1 MSKYQNFT
9 PNQFLKEIQNNPL
22 CFDDFRLDS
31 FQDGI
36 LLKNTVELDPNV
48 FLLIPKDLINEDVA
62 LAAVKANPAYFDDLP
77 KNARTSKVKLEVLKD
92 NPCAIEFFDFDD
104 VDLDCVKFLFVNYAE
119 ILDDFDD
126 PKIQRKV
133 DELVAKLKKDGVT
146 EDRGE

>member
-9 PNQFLKEIQNNPL
+9 QNQFLKEIQNNPL

-31 FQDGI
+31 FQDGN
-36 LLKNTVELDPNV
+36 LLKNSVELDPNV
-48 FLLIPKDLINEDVA
+48 FLLIPKDLISEDVA
-62 LAAVKANPAYFDDLP
+62 LAAVKANPAYFDELP

-104 VDLDCVKFLFVNYAE
+104 VDLECVKFLFVNYAE